1 MISDKELRLIYGK
14 DTVFSRKGSFVL
26 VHLDRPTPR
35 LVRERTAEF
44 NPETFFCDHCP
55 FCQMVKDSGVLI
67 FNDSI
72 FEEDEIT
79 DDAIDD

>member
-14 DTVFSRKGSFVL
+14 DIAISRKGPFAL
-26 VHLDRPTPR
+26 VHLDRPAIE
-35 LVRERTAEF
+35 LIRERTEEF
-44 NPETFFCDHCP
+44 NPDTFFCEHCP

-72 FEEDEIT
+72 FEEDEFME
-79 DDAIDD
+79 D

>member
-14 DTVFSRKGSFVL
+14 DIAISSKGLFVL
-26 VHLDRPTPR
+26 VHLDRPAEE
-35 LVRERTAEF
+35 LIRERTAEF

-67 FNDSI
+67 FNDAV
-72 FEEDEIT
+72 FEEDEIM
-79 DDAIDD
+79 DD